1 MQVWIVR
8 EVRCYLRSVPN
19 WRRGVSQLCGTTRE
33 EELHIAMGVRERYH
47 RFREVSGVPAI
58 EAAAKKLNAR
68 LAARGASVLL
78 RLTAYAHVLCGSQS
92 PWSQSRATRCQ
103 YDVCKIEHGT

>member
-1 MQVWIVR
+1 MKDCFELPVTSCFAGIWLVR
-8 EVRCYLRSVPN
+8 EYCCCLRSVSN

-78 RLTAYAHVLCGSQS
+78 RLTAYAHVLCGSCS
-92 PWSQSRATRCQ
+92 L
-103 YDVCKIEHGT
+103 